1 MVIATTTGAH
11 CQPACKVEKEKGAG
25 TGVGMDISESAE
37 SNKRKHSTVFSLSGS
52 DFDLSQLPPPRPGRP
67 TGKMHQD
74 PLMQEA
80 RKRARVLRN
89 RAAAQLSREK
99 KRHHLEQLEEE
110 NAELREKNDELEDR
124 LSKAEDSNAE
134 LSARLDELTRQLRG
148 FEAILLAAQKQQQQ
162 QHASLTPPLADW
174 VSASSPPAASPLHTP
189 LCSASQVSIGSTDS
203 SFVYTNAASIASPAV
218 STTLSQTS
226 SLSSPD
232 MSAGTSLLSAMPD
245 STVTSSAILKPAS
258 AALGLFPNVAMSSD
272 LSGKGLSE
280 SAALAQSDTH
290 IYCVVSDSQQRRP
303 LPHMESICRKLR
315 LRQQSSAIAAS
326 ETCTS
331 TSLSKNWG
339 QQLVD
344 MAVST
349 VLLASPQSSPQVLWT
364 IFCSLFWI
372 LSQSGG
378 WLSRHQLSRMAR
390 GILASPPWAADG
402 SSCVPGKPLGMSSSR
417 DRGLASLAHL
427 SVWLAPGSRTDTALR
442 RVVGN
447 EPVDNVCTLVLQLR
461 LAAHTAHASKHRRMR
476 LGSLA
481 YKPASFSQYP
491 F

>member
-11 CQPACKVEKEKGAG
+11 CQSASKIEKEDGAG
-25 TGVGMDISESAE
+25 TGVGMHTSELTSGE
-37 SNKRKHSTVFSLSGS
+37 GNKRKHSTVFNISGN
-52 DFDLSQLPPPRPGRP
+52 DIDISQLPPPRPGRP

-74 PLMQEA
+74 PIMQEA

-110 NAELREKNDELEDR
+110 NAELHEKNEELEER
-124 LSKAEDSNAE
+124 LSRAEKSNKE
-134 LSARLDELTRQLRG
+134 MSGRLDDLTRQLRG
-148 FEAILLAAQKQQQQ
+148 FEAILLAAQKQQQS
-162 QHASLTPPLADW
+162 SLTPPLMDW
-174 VSASSPPAASPLHTP
+174 TSVATPLAASPLHTP
-189 LCSASQVSIGSTDS
+189 PRSASQASIESVDP
-203 SFVYTNAASIASPAV
+203 SFVYANAV
-218 STTLSQTS
+218 SISSPTSTTAIFPQTS
-226 SLSSPD
+226 TPSSAD
-232 MSAGTSLLSAMPD
+232 VSGTSLLSAMAG
-245 STVTSSAILKPAS
+245 STVTSSAILKPVS

-280 SAALAQSDTH
+280 SAALAQSGTH

-331 TSLSKNWG
+331 TSSCKNWG

-349 VLLASPQSSPQVLWT
+349 VLSASPQSSPQVLWT
-364 IFCSLFWI
+364 IFCTLFWI

-378 WLSRHQLSRMAR
+378 WLSRHQVSRIAR
-390 GILASPPWAADG
+390 GILASPPRGTDSALDKSFAMSGARSG
-402 SSCVPGKPLGMSSSR
+402 SRNG
-417 DRGLASLAHL
+417 GLASLTQL
-427 SVWLAPGSRTDTALR
+427 SAWLAPGSRTAAALR

-447 EPVDNVCTLVLQLR
+447 EPVDNVRALVLQLR
-461 LAAHTAHASKHRRMR
+461 SAANTTQGSKHRMR
-476 LGSLA
+476 SGSLTSN
-481 YKPASFSQYP
+481 KQHTLSYP
-491 F
+491 P